1 MWDNRKI
8 KVNIRTRRY
17 AYDFPGNINGDGT
30 DINLFPTPTPSIQ
43 NDKLSTLHKAAMPKT
58 SRVLLLTF
66 FDLRGS
72 FFFYFRLFFLL

>member
-30 DINLFPTPTPSIQ
+30 DINLFPNTYAIHSKWQII
-43 NDKLSTLHKAAMPKT
+43 DVA
-58 SRVLLLTF
+58 
-66 FDLRGS
+66 
-72 FFFYFRLFFLL
+72 